1 MLLIRCAATLAL
13 WLACACGFA
22 QSLQPVPTLSGH
34 VIDQTST
41 LNAEQLQG
49 LESKLVAFE
58 SAHGA
63 QIVVLLVPTTAPE
76 DISSYAN
83 RVGDTWKVGRKD
95 VGDGLILVVAKN
107 DHKLRIEVAKSLEGA
122 VPDLAA
128 KRVIDDSI
136 APLFK
141 TGDFAGGLDKGVG
154 HIMALVESEGLPEPS
169 RASGDYSAS
178 DRSFADFEWAD
189 LLVFLFI
196 GVMVLGS
203 IVRQVFGTKFG
214 SLLTGG
220 VVGAV
225 VWTATASLALAGV
238 AALVALAFVVIS
250 ASSRRSTA
258 SSGWSNMGS
267 GGGWSSGGGSDSGGG
282 FSSGGGGNFG
292 GGGASGGW

>member
-22 QSLQPVPTLSGH
+22 QSLQPVPALSGH

-41 LNAEQLQG
+41 LSTEQLQG
-49 LESKLVAFE
+49 LESKLLAFE

-63 QIVVLLVPTTAPE
+63 QIVVLLIPTTAPE
-76 DISSYAN
+76 DITSYAN
-83 RVGDTWKVGRKD
+83 RVGDAWKIGRKD
-95 VGDGLILVVAKN
+95 IGDGLILVVAKN

-128 KRVIDDSI
+128 KRVIDDTI
-136 APLFK
+136 APLFR
-141 TGDFAGGLDKGVG
+141 TGDFAGGLNKGVD
-154 HIMALVESEGLPEPS
+154 HIMALVESEGLPDPNG
-169 RASGDYSAS
+169 ASGNYAAS
-178 DRSFADFEWAD
+178 DRSSAGFEWAD

-203 IVRQVFGTKFG
+203 IVRQVFGTKLG
-214 SLLTGG
+214 SLLTAGA
-220 VVGAV
+220 VGAV
-225 VWTATASLALAGV
+225 VWTATASLVLAGV

-258 SSGWSNMGS
+258 SSGWSSMGS
-267 GGGWSSGGGSDSGGG
+267 GGGWSSGGSSGGG

>member
-1 MLLIRCAATLAL
+1 MVLTRCAATLAL
-13 WLACACGFA
+13 WLACACSFA

-41 LNAEQLQG
+41 LSAEQLHG

-58 SAHGA
+58 GAHGA
-63 QIVVLLVPTTAPE
+63 QIVVLLIPTTAPE
-76 DISSYAN
+76 DIASYAN
-83 RVGDTWKVGRKD
+83 RVGDAWKVGRKNI
-95 VGDGLILVVAKN
+95 GDGLILVVAKN
-107 DHKLRIEVAKSLEGA
+107 DRKLRIEVSKSLEGA

-136 APLFK
+136 TPLFK
-141 TGDFAGGLDKGVG
+141 TGDFAGGVDKGVD
-154 HIMALVESEGLPEPS
+154 HIMALVESEGLPDPNG
-169 RASGDYSAS
+169 ASGDYSAS
-178 DRSFADFEWAD
+178 DRPTAGFEWAD

-225 VWTATASLALAGV
+225 VWTTTASLVLAGV
-238 AALVALAFVVIS
+238 AALAALAFVVIS
-250 ASSRRSTA
+250 ARSRRGAA
-258 SSGWSNMGS
+258 SSGWGNIRS
-267 GGGWSSGGGSDSGGG
+267 GGGWSSGGGSDSSGG